1 MTDFHLATR
10 MAMHKKADKW
20 REPLVRDAASLTQ
33 CFCHNDYLGHAQ
45 HPQVIAAA
53 QAATETYGTSST
65 GSALITGQTELTQQF
80 ETRFAE
86 FVGFP
91 AARFFSSG
99 YLANLA
105 VQSVFCSKND
115 LICQDKLCHASLID
129 GAQLSGATLKR
140 YAHGDVRHLRTLL
153 MNAPQAKRFI
163 VTDTVFSMRGD
174 CAPLGELSQVA
185 KKHSAHLIVDD
196 AHGLGV
202 LGENGRGALE
212 AQGVATCDIFAAVY
226 PLGKAWGSAGA
237 IVAGSQQAIDALT
250 QFARPYCYDTAS
262 PPSVLAANLASLDV
276 VENESWRREKL
287 HELVAFFRE
296 QLAYFDL
303 PHVDSATP
311 IQSIVIGDNA
321 RTLLISEKLQARG
334 FWVHPIRPPSVPENQ
349 ACLRVTVSVSH
360 SKAQLKQL
368 AEHLADLIQEASS
381 YAA

>member
-1 MTDFHLATR
+1 
-10 MAMHKKADKW
+10 MHKKANKW
-20 REPLVRDAASLTQ
+20 REPLVRDETALTQ

-45 HPQVIAAA
+45 HPKVIAAA
-53 QAATETYGTSST
+53 KIATEIYGTSST
-65 GSALITGQTELTQQF
+65 GSALVTGQTALTQQF

-105 VQSVFCSKND
+105 VQSVLCQKND

-140 YAHGDVRHLRTLL
+140 YAHGDVAHLQTLL
-153 MNAPQAKRFI
+153 MKAPQAKRFI

-174 CAPLGELSQVA
+174 CAPLHELSDLA
-185 KKHSAHLIVDD
+185 KAHSAHLIIDE
-196 AHGLGV
+196 AHGVGV
-202 LGENGRGALE
+202 LGKNGRGALE
-212 AQGVATCDIFAAVY
+212 AQGVAPCDVFAAVY

-237 IVAGSQQAIDALT
+237 IVAGSQQLIDALT
-250 QFARPYCYDTAS
+250 QFARPYCYDTAL
-262 PPSVLAANLASLDV
+262 PPSVLAANLASLEV
-276 VENESWRREKL
+276 IETESWRREKL

-303 PHVDSATP
+303 PHLGSATP
-311 IQSIVIGDNA
+311 IQSIVIRDNTK
-321 RTLLISEKLQARG
+321 TLLISEKLQARG

-368 AEHLADLIQEASS
+368 AENLADLIQEVSS